1 MSFGYIGDTST
12 SVKQKVKNKGILTTQ
27 ESFDLERQGFLGG
40 SLELIAETNHSGD
53 VNTIELNS
61 IQESKYDVHL
71 LVIKNLEFESSI
83 GRIGV
88 QLRESGTYE
97 TAGVYDYSIQYQES
111 SGGNGNQK
119 QENFEYMQLEFQT
132 SNAGTFG
139 AYAYFY
145 NLGNSAKYSFMN
157 FQEQLTTSSYASTR
171 YGGGILP
178 QASVVDG
185 IRIMRSGSNNFTSYN
200 IKLFGI
206 KK

>member
-1 MSFGYIGDTST
+1 MSFGYLGDTST
-12 SVKQKVKNKGILTTQ
+12 KIKQVKKNDGVISIA
-27 ESFDLERQGFLGG
+27 EAYELEKLGHLGG
-40 SLELIAETNHSGD
+40 SLQLIAETSHSSD

-61 IQESKYDVHL
+61 IKEAEYDVHL
-71 LVIKNLEFESSI
+71 LVISNLAFESGI

-119 QENFEYMQLEFQT
+119 QENYEYMQLEFQLST
-132 SNAGTFG
+132 AGTFG